1 MYSSIFTTTS
11 RLICSTLWA
20 LTARASK
27 RRNKIRGPVIA
38 SIEKVLEGMIFCG
51 GQPTDIALLFLRCK
65 TRRKERE
72 SEGSEQHPSTD
83 TRVTGSERTRGERRG
98 IVGRH
103 RRVCRRCW
111 KVAESSPRVRS
122 PHFEKG
128 RLEFAP
134 RRVRSLSRPPSSP
147 LIPTKST

>member
-27 RRNKIRGPVIA
+27 RRDKIRGPVIA

-72 SEGSEQHPSTD
+72 REGSEQHPSTVL
-83 TRVTGSERTRGERRG
+83 RVTGSERTRGERRG

-111 KVAESSPRVRS
+111 KVAESSPRVPLATLQKGAARIRAQTRS
-122 PHFEKG
+122 I
-128 RLEFAP
+128 
-134 RRVRSLSRPPSSP
+134 SL
-147 LIPTKST
+147 PTTIFPAYTH